1 MHLLRKPKPP
11 KPIVNE
17 AKSDLKTSHALSSQ
31 EDREYRGDVRV
42 NDDLK
47 VYPIHPRGPPQFPPG
62 RVLKRTDPFAGLTFS
77 GILENLSRHIDM
89 RQSEVS
95 DEFSQVFAELEE
107 DQWTDVPPQQ
117 IVMPSILKSSIIS
130 KQNYLKLTSWFSVHV
145 PKQEYLHEINISSTW
160 SDPEVIESYHSVIAS
175 HWKFIAS
182 YCHIVATQHGVI
194 SKQFAGFICRC
205 VYVCLRGKQW
215 QATWLV

>member
-17 AKSDLKTSHALSSQ
+17 AKSDVKKSHALSSQ

-42 NDDLK
+42 NDELK
-47 VYPIHPRGPPQFPPG
+47 VHPIHPRGPPQFPPG

-77 GILENLSRHIDM
+77 GILENLSRNINM

-95 DEFSQVFAELEE
+95 NELSQVFAELEE

-130 KQNYLKLTSWFSVHV
+130 TQNYKKLTSWFSVHV
-145 PKQEYLHEINISSTW
+145 PKQEYLHKINISSTW
-160 SDPEVIESYHSVIAS
+160 SDPEVID
-175 HWKFIAS
+175 
-182 YCHIVATQHGVI
+182 T
-194 SKQFAGFICRC
+194 
-205 VYVCLRGKQW
+205 
-215 QATWLV
+215 